1 MKYSCHANEWTVRV
15 RDAEGMECA
24 MQYQKFDITNDHPV
38 VIIGAGPVGLAA
50 AAHLVERNLPFVVLE
65 RGASVGASMLAWG
78 HVALFSPWQYCIDP
92 TAAQLL
98 ATTGW
103 QGPAPD
109 TFPTGADMV
118 QHYLRPLADVPAI
131 AAALRCNV
139 DVLQVTRR
147 GMHKGDS
154 HGRTQQPFA
163 VQVRHGDGRS
173 EVILAGAVIDA
184 SGTYTMPNPL
194 GAAGVPA
201 IGEQAALAHC
211 FYGIPH
217 ISGRDASRY
226 AGKRVAVVGSG
237 HSAFQALLELLDLQQ
252 QHATTMITW
261 VVRRSAERLDAV
273 YGGGANDALPERGA
287 LGQRVRA
294 AVDAGR
300 IRVVCEWR
308 TDRVDVT
315 SAGVVLVSNAR
326 ALDPVDEI
334 VVTTGF
340 RPNIQMLRELRM
352 ALDEIV
358 EAPRTLAP
366 HIDPNLHSC
375 GTVPPHGVKELSHPE
390 VGVFVVGMK
399 SYGRAPTFLLLTG
412 YEQVRSVVAAL
423 AGDWQSA
430 LTVELTLP
438 ETGVCSGPSGD
449 ACCVPANTIALTD
462 ACCVPARSM
471 TTLDIA
477 LVGDAPPQRCC

>member
-1 MKYSCHANEWTVRV
+1 
-15 RDAEGMECA
+15 
-24 MQYQKFDITNDHPV
+24 MQYQKFDITNDRPV

-50 AAHLVERNLPFVVLE
+50 AAHLVERNLPFIVLE
-65 RGASVGASMLAWG
+65 RGQSVGASMLAWG
-78 HVALFSPWQYCIDP
+78 HVSLFSPWQYCIDP
-92 TAAQLL
+92 AAARLL
-98 ATTGW
+98 AATGW
-103 QGPAPD
+103 QSPPPD

-118 QHYLRPLADVPAI
+118 EHYLMPLAALPAI
-131 AAALRCNV
+131 ATALRCGV
-139 DVLQVTRR
+139 EVVQVTRR
-147 GMHKGDS
+147 GMHKSDT
-154 HGRTQQPFA
+154 HGRTAQPFA
-163 VQVRHGDGRS
+163 VQIRHGDGRS
-173 EVILAGAVIDA
+173 EILLAGAIIDA

-201 IGEQAALAHC
+201 VGEIEAQAYC

-217 ISGRDASRY
+217 ISGRDNARY

-237 HSAFQALLELLDLQQ
+237 HSAFQAILELLDLQQ
-252 QHATTMITW
+252 HSPTTTITW
-261 VVRRSAERLDAV
+261 VVRRHADQLDAV

-294 AVDAGR
+294 AVVAGR
-300 IRVVCEWR
+300 ITIGSDWR
-308 TDRVDVT
+308 TDHVSVT
-315 SAGVVLVSNAR
+315 PAGVVLASNGRELA
-326 ALDPVDEI
+326 PVDQI

-340 RPNIQMLRELRM
+340 RPDIQMMRELRM
-352 ALDEIV
+352 ALDEII

-375 GTVPPHGVKELSHPE
+375 GTVPPHGVQELSHPE

-423 AGDWQSA
+423 AGDWPAA

-438 ETGVCSGPSGD
+438 ETGVCSGPSD
-449 ACCVPANTIALTD
+449 MACCVPVPANTIALTD
-462 ACCVPARSM
+462 ACCVPVRA
-471 TTLDIA
+471 TNAFDIA
-477 LVGDAPPQRCC
+477 LVGDAPAQRCC